1 MVTRGYSPEYLS
13 QEAICKISKDKW
25 PQAWSLGRGSEI
37 AAKENYILLH
47 RHATEKQLPFW
58 EVCFW
63 NLSNFGVTWSKIR
76 VKWSPSALFSS
87 GLGVG
92 TRPLTGLLG
101 LEQGSSWAEKS
112 SANRIFLRASSQ
124 LRPQWGETRA
134 HSLINQPRGII
145 HTEKSSNQV
154 ARMCLSLS
162 TITNCLEMSL
172 QFWELALGFCSPLC
186 E

>member
-1 MVTRGYSPEYLS
+1 MTRGYSPEYLS
-13 QEAICKISKDKW
+13 QEAICKPSKDKW

-37 AAKENYILLH
+37 AAKENYILLN

-63 NLSNFGVTWSKIR
+63 NVSSFGVTLNKIR

-92 TRPLTGLLG
+92 TRPLTGLFG

-112 SANRIFLRASSQ
+112 SANRIFLCASSQ
-124 LRPQWGETRA
+124 LRPQRGETRA

-145 HTEKSSNQV
+145 HTEKRKLQSS
-154 ARMCLSLS
+154 
-162 TITNCLEMSL
+162 
-172 QFWELALGFCSPLC
+172 CSDVFVLKHNH
-186 E
+186 